1 MSVGIGSTLG
11 PLISPAVVENMSMS
25 GSGVSHPGIQP
36 GEPLPFTVYTF
47 HVPFGPRSVEKID
60 KDAISA
66 GRYLAL
72 DQFE

>member
-25 GSGVSHPGIQP
+25 GSGVSHASIRP

-47 HVPFGPRSVEKID
+47 YVPFGLRSVEKTD
-60 KDAISA
+60 KHAISA
-66 GRYLAL
+66 GRYLTL

>member
-25 GSGVSHPGIQP
+25 GGGVSYPGILP

-47 HVPFGPRSVEKID
+47 CVPFDPRSLKNRR
-60 KDAISA
+60 AISV
-66 GRYLAL
+66 GRYLTL